1 MGQVVK
7 LSDYRAERFGNSAD
21 SLSDSLV
28 PIEFAIGFSDRNDC
42 LKKIA
47 EYGVRAVHIRSVN
60 DEPDALLYL
69 MGVKDAIWINKR
81 ILEKEQI
88 SDEEIAHRIDLIQ
101 MLENVNFSMME
112 SMWESF
118 TRQGNFSGR

>member
-7 LSDYRAERFGNSAD
+7 LSDYRAERFENCAD

-42 LKKIA
+42 LNKIA
-47 EYGVRAVHIRSVN
+47 EYGIRAVHIRRVN

-69 MGVKDAIWINKR
+69 LGVKDAIWLNKK

-88 SDEEIAHRIDLIQ
+88 SDDEIAHRIDLIQ